1 MSPASRFGVMTDA
14 TSVAMRAMVGDLDPL
29 DVDHLVTRA
38 TQLLETDDPVFRAV
52 TGFATQHELYR
63 RQPDQL
69 RELGTAL
76 RDQMLRLMQPD
87 PPDLH
92 RSDIHG

>member
-1 MSPASRFGVMTDA
+1 MSPASRFGVITDA
-14 TSVAMRAMVGDLDPL
+14 TAVAMRAMVGDLDPL

-38 TQLLETDDPVFRAV
+38 TQLLDSEDPVFRAV
-52 TGFATQHELYR
+52 TGFATQHELCR
-63 RQPDQL
+63 RQPAAL
-69 RELGTAL
+69 AAIGTEL

-92 RSDIHG
+92 RRDIHG